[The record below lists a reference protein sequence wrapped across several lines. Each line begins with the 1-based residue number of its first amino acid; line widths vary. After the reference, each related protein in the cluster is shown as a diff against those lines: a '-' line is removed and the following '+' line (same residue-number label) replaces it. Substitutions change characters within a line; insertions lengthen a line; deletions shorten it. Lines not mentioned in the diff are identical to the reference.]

1 MVSIFM
7 PMHLL
12 SVQLFPL
19 KWSPQYW
26 FGTTTIQP
34 GSAGQQRGA
43 AVSQEM
49 ATRLEAV
56 RPAVVELAALE
67 RQAQTSFF
75 ALQQRWGAVVR

>member
-1 MVSIFM
+1 ML
-7 PMHLL
+7 MHLL
-12 SVQLFPL
+12 AVQPFPL
-19 KWSPQYW
+19 NRGSSPQYCL
-26 FGTTTIQP
+26 GTTTIQS

-43 AVSQEM
+43 AVSQEL
-49 ATRLEAV
+49 AIRLEAV